1 MTTAAYCSHCG
12 SALREHDRFCP
23 RCGEVAN
30 ATAMAHTRLREFRA
44 PDGPLQR
51 LGDFAVNHAKGLLAL
66 VAFGALVGLG
76 LILGQEKSAPESSS
90 SPGYQMVRQLKASGD
105 IDSFKAIEPED
116 GWDTEYS
123 LNDGDGHIR
132 FRGDEMEYAVSGYE
146 DDLKNAIESEA
157 HREGFTG

>member
-1 MTTAAYCSHCG
+1 MTPAVSCSQCG
-12 SALREHDRFCP
+12 SAVREHDRFCP

-30 ATAMAHTRLREFRA
+30 ATATRTPLKEFGA
-44 PDGPLQR
+44 PDGSLQR

-66 VAFGALVGLG
+66 VAVGALVALG
-76 LILGQEKSAPESSS
+76 LLLGQEKSAPESAA
-90 SPGYQMVRQLKASGD
+90 SPGYGMVRELKASGD

-132 FRGDEMEYAVSGYE
+132 FRGSEMEYAVSGYE